1 MVENISDNSKLNEEF
16 ERISN
21 SEDSVTP
28 LIPVTPVI
36 PVTAETSVTPET
48 HVAAETSVTPEPHV
62 TPETHVTPVT
72 SIVTNIR
79 SDQPDSDTD
88 LQRVS
93 QVSQVTQ
100 SVTKPG
106 YTLTP
111 SVTSNVTP
119 IVTNTKKRKTIK
131 TPEVFPKK
139 MKEETIQLVTNELRP
154 YACTKCDLK
163 FKTLDKLVKHAAD
176 HESPNGAEKIGNNYK
191 CDTCGFKFSSQVTY
205 NGHECPSHPIIAAQ
219 CPDCEYVFPSRYDLI
234 VHLDLTGDQ

>member
-1 MVENISDNSKLNEEF
+1 MVENISVNSKLNEEF
-16 ERISN
+16 ERITN
-21 SEDSVTP
+21 SERSVTP
-28 LIPVTPVI
+28 GIPVTPVI
-36 PVTAETSVTPET
+36 LVTAETSVTPET

-62 TPETHVTPVT
+62 TPLTHVTPVT

-93 QVSQVTQ
+93 QVTQ

-119 IVTNTKKRKTIK
+119 IVTNKKKRKSKETR
-131 TPEVFPKK
+131 EVFPKK
-139 MKEETIQLVTNELRP
+139 IKEDTIQLVTNELRP

-163 FKTLDKLVKHAAD
+163 FKTLDKLVKHAPD
-176 HESPNGAEKIGNNYK
+176 HERPNGAEKIGNNYK

>member
-1 MVENISDNSKLNEEF
+1 MVENISVNSKLNEEF
-16 ERISN
+16 ERITN
-21 SEDSVTP
+21 SERSVTP
-28 LIPVTPVI
+28 GIPVTPVI

-48 HVAAETSVTPEPHV
+48 HGTADTHVTPETHV
-62 TPETHVTPVT
+62 TSETHVTPVT

-93 QVSQVTQ
+93 QVTQ

-119 IVTNTKKRKTIK
+119 IVTNKKKRKSKETR
-131 TPEVFPKK
+131 EVFPKK
-139 MKEETIQLVTNELRP
+139 IKEDTIQLVTNELRP

-176 HESPNGAEKIGNNYK
+176 HERPNGAEKIGNNYK